1 MVANTAVQA
10 TAKPSLPNTW
20 VVYEEL
26 FDSLDDV
33 KEVLNGLTVVPDWL
47 GEVQSAVE
55 KMWTKLRKYYDKTAK
70 PFAYVDATI
79 LHPALK
85 KKFMK
90 KAGYGTDLIEEYVR
104 GTESRFQR
112 HYDTSRRIVPPRRPL
127 QRGKRRR
134 PSSSDSDSSDGMEYS
149 ELTSYMGLKRDPS
162 VTDALSWWKGYQAMY
177 PQSSK
182 MARDILAVPATGA
195 GVEREFS
202 ISGCVI
208 TKQ

>member
-1 MVANTAVQA
+1 
-10 TAKPSLPNTW
+10 
-20 VVYEEL
+20 
-26 FDSLDDV
+26 
-33 KEVLNGLTVVPDWL
+33 
-47 GEVQSAVE
+47 
-55 KMWTKLRKYYDKTAK
+55 
-70 PFAYVDATI
+70 
-79 LHPALK
+79 
-85 KKFMK
+85 MK

-149 ELTSYMGLKRDPS
+149 EFTSYMGLKRDPS
-162 VTDALSWWKGYQAMY
+162 VTDALSWWKGSQAMY
-177 PQSSK
+177 PQLSK

-208 TKQ
+208 TKQRNRLAPSTIRDIMQYKRWLVRHGIVVAENGDESEITEPDEIWNR